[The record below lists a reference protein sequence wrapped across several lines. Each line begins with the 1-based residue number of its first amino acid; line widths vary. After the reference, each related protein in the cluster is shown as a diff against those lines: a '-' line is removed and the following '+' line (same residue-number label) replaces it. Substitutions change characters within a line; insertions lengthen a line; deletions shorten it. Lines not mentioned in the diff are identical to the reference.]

1 MLKRLSPLAIAGAL
15 VSQTGFVEAETALNA
30 LVTYVSSNGTDGGI
44 CDNPS
49 SPCRTFQ
56 YALNH
61 TIIYG
66 EVKALDAAD
75 YGPISIDFAVNISG
89 VEGARVIHPTG
100 GPAINLERGA
110 APVSLT
116 HLTVMGPYP
125 RTPQRSPA
133 VGIVINQ
140 GPITITHCTIQYFRT
155 GIDIFTTSGFL
166 IADLLVSDTFDGVK
180 VSAGQ
185 YGSSGVLDHVRLH
198 GNFGTGLTIGA
209 ASDVGPTQVTAVEI
223 TASDNGSAGISVQR
237 GGLKL
242 AHSTITGNGHGIE
255 IASPDGD
262 VASFADNYI
271 SGNGQDVYGGSLT
284 HVGTQ

>member
-1 MLKRLSPLAIAGAL
+1 MQRREFITLLGGTATLAARGRGGSGLRGGIARFRNKEIDGPHLPSLVVGARQSGAL
-15 VSQTGFVEAETALNA
+15 RLSQTGFVEAETALNA

-140 GPITITHCTIQYFRT
+140 GPITITHCTIQYFRKST
-155 GIDIFTTSGFL
+155 FFTTW
-166 IADLLVSDTFDGVK
+166 VS
-180 VSAGQ
+180 
-185 YGSSGVLDHVRLH
+185 
-198 GNFGTGLTIGA
+198 
-209 ASDVGPTQVTAVEI
+209 
-223 TASDNGSAGISVQR
+223 
-237 GGLKL
+237 
-242 AHSTITGNGHGIE
+242 
-255 IASPDGD
+255 
-262 VASFADNYI
+262 
-271 SGNGQDVYGGSLT
+271 
-284 HVGTQ
+284 